1 MVESPHSNEPEH
13 RGKQLSIDQLPPDI
27 FQEDPKGILPL
38 SVSTPAENLKA
49 LVQECGVAPHKI
61 SELLH
66 ELPPRGFAEKLV
78 DLYFT
83 GRSVFTASNISSLT
97 LIVQSPPIS
106 NWTRYP
112 VSEKNFRQGCNSLYN
127 EGAAIN
133 PNEFRF
139 LPLLFVILAISVRLA
154 PEHLGGDARTR
165 RLTSSRYYWC
175 CQLFCSID
183 GPVPRLTSPQLDAHC

>member
-1 MVESPHSNEPEH
+1 MVETPHNEPD
-13 RGKQLSIDQLPPDI
+13 GNSLSIDQLPPDI
-27 FQEDPKGILPL
+27 FQEDTKPLLPS
-38 SVSTPAENLKA
+38 SVTTPAENLKA

-66 ELPPRGFAEKLV
+66 ELPPRPLAERLV

-83 GRSVFTASNISSLT
+83 GRFASLFCSTYARTHHLA
-97 LIVQSPPIS
+97 S

-112 VSEKNFRQGCNSLYN
+112 VSEKNFRAGCNSLYN

-139 LPLLFVILAISVRLA
+139 LPLLFVILAISVRVA
-154 PEHLGGDARTR
+154 PEQLAGDSRTR

-175 CQLFCSID
+175 CKQVTFLSFS
-183 GPVPRLTSPQLDAHC
+183 

>member
-1 MVESPHSNEPEH
+1 MVESPHNEPEH
-13 RGKQLSIDQLPPDI
+13 RTNSLSIDQLPQDI
-27 FQEDPKGILPL
+27 FQEDTKALL
-38 SVSTPAENLKA
+38 ASSVSTPADNLKA

-66 ELPPRGFAEKLV
+66 ELPPRPLAEKLV

-83 GRSVFTASNISSLT
+83 GRCVALRQNGMYHFSPRLT
-97 LIVQSPPIS
+97 RGS

-112 VSEKNFRQGCNSLYN
+112 VSEKNFRAGCNSLYN

-154 PEHLGGDARTR
+154 PEQLSGDVRTR

-175 CQLFCSID
+175 C
-183 GPVPRLTSPQLDAHC
+183 TSPPADSLQR